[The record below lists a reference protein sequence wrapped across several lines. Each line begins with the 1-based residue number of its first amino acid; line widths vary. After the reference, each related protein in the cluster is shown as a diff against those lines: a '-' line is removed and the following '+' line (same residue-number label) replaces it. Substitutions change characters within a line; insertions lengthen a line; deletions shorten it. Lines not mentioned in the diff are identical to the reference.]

1 MTLQTKDRIIEVV
14 IEYIKQDIDVSQ
26 VSLSEIAK
34 KADIGKSTVYEYFE
48 NKEQLICDTYLYM
61 LTEYEKK
68 LFKPLVK
75 QTFKSAFVEQI
86 ERILNAMKN
95 AKNLVE
101 TIFSQQKHISYM
113 NDKLID
119 QRLKE
124 IKDKMEERFLDIFT
138 QGVMQGVIEQ
148 DIEYHKTR
156 GYVIQAL
163 ITGLLFQFINEQMDI
178 DEKALL
184 DLIYEEVL
192 KTFK

>member
-1 MTLQTKDRIIEVV
+1 MQTKDRIIEVV

-148 DIEYHKTR
+148 DIEYQKTR

-184 DLIYEEVL
+184 DLVYEEVL

>member
-148 DIEYHKTR
+148 DIEYQKTR

-184 DLIYEEVL
+184 DLVYEEVL